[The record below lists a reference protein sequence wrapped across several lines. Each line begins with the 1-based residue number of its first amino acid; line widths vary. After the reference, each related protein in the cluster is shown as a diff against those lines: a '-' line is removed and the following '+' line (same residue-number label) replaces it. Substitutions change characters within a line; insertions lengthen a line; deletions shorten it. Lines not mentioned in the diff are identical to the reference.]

1 MYQAR
6 KREAEND
13 RGIKMTNIV
22 EFASNAVAE
31 GNTTWTF
38 VCVCKKCESKIKM
51 VRVHVSL
58 LPAVAQKFG
67 YSNELTATDFK
78 RMNHLMV
85 QANG

>member
-1 MYQAR
+1 MA
-6 KREAEND
+6 
-13 RGIKMTNIV
+13 NIT

-38 VCVCKKCESKIKM
+38 VCVCKKCDTKTKM
-51 VRVHVSL
+51 VRVHISL
-58 LPAVAQKFG
+58 LPAVAQKLG
-67 YSNELTATDFK
+67 YSNELTVAEFR